1 MKCSALARVALLG
14 ALCLLPVVA
23 CAEQLLRLPAAT
35 DAGPARPL
43 VIHAALD
50 LPQARPLLE
59 DFHRRHPGIDLIYR
73 NLTTL
78 ELHERFLDHPDE
90 VDVLISSA
98 MPWQFALANDGHA
111 RPLDSP
117 HLEAWPAWARWRDE
131 LIAFTFEP
139 IVMVIHRELADIA
152 EPPRNHAELLALLNT
167 HRQALAGRVASYDP
181 VRSGAGYAY
190 AMQESQLSPRYWDLV
205 AALGGVEAELVETTG
220 AMLDGLKEGRFLI
233 GYNLL
238 GSYAAP
244 GVAAAPDL
252 EMIIP
257 DDYALVSQRLALVPR
272 QAPNPQSAELFMD
285 YLLSLEGQRTLAE
298 ETSLGAIH
306 PALTGPGTATQ
317 LRERLGDALR
327 PPGLGPGLL
336 AGLDRLKRQAL
347 LARWQREFRRALAT
361 DDSADSVAAD

>member
-1 MKCSALARVALLG
+1 MKHAIVRRALLA
-14 ALCLLPVVA
+14 ALCLLPLIA
-23 CAEQLLRLPAAT
+23 LAGQTLRLPAEG
-35 DAGPARPL
+35 DAGPTRSL

-59 DFHRRHPGIDLIYR
+59 AFHRRHPGIELRYR

-78 ELHERFLDHPDE
+78 ALHERFLAHPDE

-98 MPWQFALANDGHA
+98 MPWQFALANEGHA
-111 RPLDSP
+111 RALDSP
-117 HLEAWPAWARWRDE
+117 HLDTWPAWARWRDE
-131 LIAFTFEP
+131 LVAFTFEP
-139 IVMVIHRELADIA
+139 IVMVVRRELAELA
-152 EPPRNHAELLALLNT
+152 PPPRNHAELLALLHT
-167 HRQALAGRVASYDP
+167 QRQPLAGRVASYDP

-190 AMQESQLSPRYWDLV
+190 AMQESRLSPRYWDLV

-220 AMLDGLKEGRFLI
+220 AMLDGLAEGRFLV

-244 GVAAAPDL
+244 IVAAAPDL

-257 DDYALVSQRLALVPR
+257 DDYALVSQRLAFVPR
-272 QAPNPQSAELFMD
+272 RAPNPENASLFMD
-285 YLLSLEGQRTLAE
+285 FLISLEGQRTLAE

-306 PALTGPGTATQ
+306 PALTGPGSATA
-317 LRERLGDALR
+317 LRERFGNALR
-327 PPGLGPGLL
+327 PPGLGPSLL

-347 LARWQREFRRALAT
+347 LARWQREFRRPLGAGQNGAS
-361 DDSADSVAAD
+361 D